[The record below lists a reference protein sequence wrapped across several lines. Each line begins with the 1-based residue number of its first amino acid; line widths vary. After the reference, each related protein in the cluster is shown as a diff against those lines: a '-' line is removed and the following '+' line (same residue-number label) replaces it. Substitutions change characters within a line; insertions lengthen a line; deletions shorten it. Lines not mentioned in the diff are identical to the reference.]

1 MTRPLCLDLFSGAGG
16 TALGLHRAGFDVT
29 HFEWDHHACET
40 LRAAFPGDDV
50 HEGDLRQAPW
60 ASWRGKVHLLW
71 SSFPCQAWSTAGKRA
86 GALDERNGWPWTVDA
101 VDACDPTWLLCEN
114 VEGLTMHRGGA
125 AACPRDATVCPG
137 CYFDGVIL
145 PQLRERFAHV
155 SWRVLDAADYGVPQR
170 RHRVIIAAGPV
181 PFPWPEPTHCDP
193 AFRIPINLG
202 RRKPWASVRQALDL
216 DGGTRTEPEHA
227 LVVRNSGHSPATV
240 APIDRPSP
248 TVIAPPK
255 GTYDRLKIAT
265 GSAEFLS
272 QLSEDPKH
280 AGVGVDHPA
289 STIRGGGDGHGAPHY
304 WIRQEMTGNPSVPVD
319 ASAPTVSGGGILY
332 LHAGVDPGTRPQ
344 TAAKL
349 RRARDRDVAQSYPAP
364 TSRGGTVFELFGD
377 EPSDPSPDTSSLP
390 KGGQVL
396 DADRPAST
404 LRAQGSVDASGHLG
418 GCSPPSVVTDTVRR
432 VTVSE
437 CAVLQG
443 FPVDHPFQGN
453 KTQQYRQVG
462 NAVPPPVAEA
472 LGRAILSVESP

>member
-1 MTRPLCLDLFSGAGG
+1 M
-16 TALGLHRAGFDVT
+16 
-29 HFEWDHHACET
+29 
-40 LRAAFPGDDV
+40 
-50 HEGDLRQAPW
+50 
-60 ASWRGKVHLLW
+60 
-71 SSFPCQAWSTAGKRA
+71 
-86 GALDERNGWPWTVDA
+86 GALDERNGWPWTVEA
-101 VDACDPTWLLCEN
+101 VDACAPIWLLCEN

-170 RHRVIIAAGPV
+170 RHRVIIAAGPA

-193 AFRIPINLG
+193 AFRIPINQG
-202 RRKPWASVRQALDL
+202 MRVPWVSVRQALNL
-216 DGGTRTEPEHA
+216 DGGQVDPDHA
-227 LVVRNSGHSPATV
+227 LVVRNSGAALV
-240 APIDRPSP
+240 RIAPIDRPSP
-248 TVIAPPK
+248 TGIAPPG

-272 QLSEDPKH
+272 QLSDDPKH
-280 AGVGVDHPA
+280 AAVGIDHPA

-304 WIRQEMTGNPSVPVD
+304 WLRQGSRNHGN
-319 ASAPTVSGGGILY
+319 
-332 LHAGVDPGTRPQ
+332 
-344 TAAKL
+344 
-349 RRARDRDVAQSYPAP
+349 RARLGAVTRTP
-364 TSRGGTVFELFGD
+364 VFELFGD
-377 EPSDPSPDTSSLP
+377 ESVDHEPDTSALP

-396 DADRPAST
+396 DADRFSST

-462 NAVPPPVAEA
+462 NAVPPPLAEA
-472 LGRAILSVESP
+472 LGRAILSVECPWSARE